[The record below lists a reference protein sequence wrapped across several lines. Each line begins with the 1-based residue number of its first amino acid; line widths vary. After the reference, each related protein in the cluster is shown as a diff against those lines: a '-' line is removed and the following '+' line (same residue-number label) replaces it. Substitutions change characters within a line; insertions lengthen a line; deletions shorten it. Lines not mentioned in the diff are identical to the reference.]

1 MEEDDTQESRRV
13 CTRGWSV
20 VYDRRRWVFDEE
32 DQKRVTEACHDDKLA
47 GGGHFGRDKT
57 LQKACSRFYWHD
69 MTNDIKEHIRTCDT
83 CQRTNKKLSKASA
96 ELHPIPVKSEVWH
109 QVEIDLVGPL
119 TLTRNNNRFLVT
131 CTDYFSK
138 WSEAQALPSK
148 CAEGIANFIYSLIAR
163 FGCFKVCISDQGQ
176 IESEAQRHAARLDMI
191 RTETFMKVA
200 SNIENAQAKQKLYY
214 DRKHAKAEFKLGSPV
229 LLRNMRKLSRK
240 GGKMDN
246 EWTGPFTIAEVCDK
260 ALYLLKIEHG
270 KVLKNLYNSIQLKT
284 YEERQIHEAASDLG
298 QVHAGAS
305 DEEIASKI
313 EQDFTASH
321 NEESASKERLAI
333 GVTDSHNEK
342 IYGSEISTRELLH
355 EQLFSP
361 QLFRLWRT
369 GANELAFNPAED
381 DDDFDWVMETRKMYN
396 KDGVVLDSLN
406 LASKPDL
413 NVCASGFIKLRPDN
427 CRTNEA
433 KVSVNDCDE
442 EKQQSKKTSDEE
454 KPIKKARKVR
464 CRKQWMEVE
473 DVKLYEEHRC
483 ILESYKWVDDVLD

>member
-1 MEEDDTQESRRV
+1 MSEGSEKEMSRSEKNDQEKLLYQDVMKYIMERAYRVDAEKNWKRTIRRKAGEFVLED
-13 CTRGWSV
+13 
-20 VYDRRRWVFDEE
+20 
-32 DQKRVTEACHDDKLA
+32 

-96 ELHPIPVKSEVWH
+96 ELHPIPVRSEVWH

-138 WSEAQALPSK
+138 WPEAQALPSK

-163 FGCFKVCISDQGQ
+163 FGCFK
-176 IESEAQRHAARLDMI
+176 
-191 RTETFMKVA
+191 
-200 SNIENAQAKQKLYY
+200 
-214 DRKHAKAEFKLGSPV
+214 
-229 LLRNMRKLSRK
+229 
-240 GGKMDN
+240 
-246 EWTGPFTIAEVCDK
+246 
-260 ALYLLKIEHG
+260 
-270 KVLKNLYNSIQLKT
+270 LKT

-333 GVTDSHNEK
+333 G
-342 IYGSEISTRELLH
+342 
-355 EQLFSP
+355 
-361 QLFRLWRT
+361 
-369 GANELAFNPAED
+369 ANELAFNPAED
-381 DDDFDWVMETRKMYN
+381 DDDFDTSGLNSEAGEYALNKDLIVEHWLTHRAYNKEAPLRDFCGGQFVIMNEKLSEEFDHFRMHDINGSFYPVESLQLLECWFKSSGISIKTIIRYGKRYFLMSAANIDAFCQWVMETRKMYN
-396 KDGVVLDSLN
+396 KDGVILDSLN

-413 NVCASGFIKLRPDN
+413 NVCASGFIQVRPDN

-483 ILESYKWVDDVLD
+483 ILESNKWVDDVLD